1 MLDIF
6 SLFAR
11 YFWLVALVICA
22 VNTAAYRHRIR
33 VYSLEHPERARGYQ
47 QFLVGFV
54 IINVLVWS
62 IMGIGIVFGGL
73 PNVFAYF
80 NPSTGNPYVLAWH
93 GVIFSLWI
101 LAIVWM
107 FFRGGA
113 QFLVDHPGLLNV
125 AITKPVLVK
134 LWFGACLLGGV
145 LGEIMMWTQGQTI
158 SFP

>member
-22 VNTAAYRHRIR
+22 INTAAYRHRIR
-33 VYSLEHPERARGYQ
+33 GYSFDHPERARGYQ

-62 IMGIGIVFGGL
+62 TMGIGIVFGGL

-80 NPSTGNPYVLAWH
+80 NPSAGNPYVLAWH
-93 GVIFSLWI
+93 RDHQSMGSRHRVDVFS
-101 LAIVWM
+101 
-107 FFRGGA
+107 RGCAVSG
-113 QFLVDHPGLLNV
+113 
-125 AITKPVLVK
+125 
-134 LWFGACLLGGV
+134 
-145 LGEIMMWTQGQTI
+145 
-158 SFP
+158 